1 MTKEDEMNCIND
13 CIVKREKAKRSG
25 NEAEVEEM
33 TKMLK
38 KKGFEIK
45 EDKDITIVKKKGNI

>member
-1 MTKEDEMNCIND
+1 MTKEEEMECIND
-13 CIVKREKAKRSG
+13 CIVKREEAKRKG
-25 NEAEVEEM
+25 NESEVEEM

-45 EDKDITIVKKKGNI
+45 DEEDLGKRKKANL